1 MTRFVNFDTV
11 HFIKEVQKRPAIWD
25 TSSDHNKELKKM
37 AWDEIIDV
45 FSEENI
51 SQSEKLLLG

>member
-25 TSSDHNKELKKM
+25 TSADHNKELKKM